1 MRVTVAALLAAGLL
15 AGCGEAPPSE
25 PLAGI
30 TVPARTADPSTSTTS
45 PSASAAPSTP
55 AAATG
60 RPSPAGTRQPSG
72 PPTSSEA
79 SEPSGPTARPST
91 SRPSSA
97 PARPAP
103 RTVEDPLAE
112 LDVEDQR
119 GDGRSVTVAEAM
131 LSRGAGW
138 VVVRSSSGQILGAAP
153 VRQGTRLLRVVLDRP
168 ATSGVLRAELRK
180 DDGDGQF
187 RASTDRVVTDD
198 GERVSETFEYVL
210 E

>member
-1 MRVTVAALLAAGLL
+1 V
-15 AGCGEAPPSE
+15 PS
-25 PLAGI
+25 
-30 TVPARTADPSTSTTS
+30 
-45 PSASAAPSTP
+45 
-55 AAATG
+55 
-60 RPSPAGTRQPSG
+60 
-72 PPTSSEA
+72 SSE
-79 SEPSGPTARPST
+79 PTARPST

-97 PARPAP
+97 PARPTP

-119 GDGRSVTVAEAM
+119 GDGRSVTIAEAM